1 MKKLTNNR
9 YIVLATFVIVAILTA
24 CPAADKSG
32 AGSGNADNGGGSKGD
47 PVSGPSFQNLS
58 IDVAKKKIIVF
69 FNTDI
74 SGTPDASKI
83 SLKKGSATLK
93 PTTDY
98 TLAIESGKL
107 VITLKVTPKE
117 SEQYTVELQGGAVKN
132 AKGKDSTANTSSDKK
147 TLTVG
152 SIPAI
157 TEGSLAFQA
166 NSNTVLTL
174 AFNTNIEIVDKAK
187 IKVEVQADDAEGFT
201 AARASSMVDT
211 TTTTQLNLTLGTAAN
226 HGNVY
231 KVTVGAGA
239 LKATESN
246 LVNAGALSSSQTT
259 YSTRPILRT
268 APYILDNKLVAPFNL
283 SIELRDPTK
292 VKVYKTPTSVTDGDA
307 VPLVSSN
314 VAVNSTSNNLLEIT
328 LPAVATG
335 EVYRLRLDAGAV
347 SEESKTA
354 NANEA
359 IAPADITI
367 GAAPALHTETA
378 PYLFGQKIV
387 VTFDAPIRILEPAG
401 IKYSFK
407 ANARAAFGADIEP
420 ADPKVVNN
428 NQLEIPLNAPL
439 ADGQVYRIDL
449 TDGALGGGK
458 NQPSTGAITSG
469 DITVWLP
476 VFTNLQP
483 AFDSAT
489 QLSVTFLP
497 VDVAIVG
504 DGSTINVQKK
514 DDKDDPETDDIDESS
529 FRTVSS
535 RDIEIDDE
543 NSAKINI
550 ILTDGEKMTPYTQVW
565 KVEFPPNT
573 VKTTPGQIPNA
584 GSLTTLESEKPKLTD
599 LYSWEE
605 VTKASGSNKW
615 KARYYHTSVVFNS
628 KIWVMG
634 GGGSGPE
641 RFNDVWS
648 SPDGETWTESTP
660 PGSARKITSGNNK
673 NWWTARYHHT
683 SVVFDPDGRGERI
696 WVMGGEGDDRYNDVW
711 SSTDGSSWTESTPP
725 SNASKK
731 TAGTGKN
738 WWGARRGHTSVV
750 FPRDGTG
757 KKIWVMGGFVRDYS
771 NDVWSSPDGK
781 TWTQVNAAA
790 DWEARYGHTSV
801 VFPRDGAGKKIW
813 VMGGYNRNERN
824 DVWSSDNGQTW
835 GKGTG
840 LTHPINYARTVEY
853 KGRLWNLGGF
863 GGGTNSFLSSVT
875 PATGWTAEDTLSKPI
890 NSTQAVVFKN
900 RIWLLGGR
908 YDGKVTDKVWKM
920 GPGTE

>member
-24 CPAADKSG
+24 CPATDSSN
-32 AGSGNADNGGGSKGD
+32 AGSGNADNGGGSD

-83 SLKKGSATLK
+83 SLKKGSTTLT

-98 TLAIESGKL
+98 TLAIEQGKL
-107 VITLKVTPKE
+107 VITLTVAPKE

-152 SIPAI
+152 IIPAI

-166 NSNTVLTL
+166 NSDTVLTL
-174 AFNTNIEIVDKAK
+174 AFNTDIEIVDKAK
-187 IKVEVQADDAEGFT
+187 IKVEIQAGGKGGFT
-201 AARASSMVDT
+201 AARATSMVDT
-211 TTTTQLNLTLGTAAN
+211 TTTTQLNLTLGTAAT

-231 KVTVGAGA
+231 RVTVEAGA

-246 LVNAGALSSSQTT
+246 LVNAGALSSSETT

-268 APYILDNKLVAPFNL
+268 DPYILDNKLVAPFNL
-283 SIELRDPTK
+283 SIAIREPTK
-292 VKVYKTPTSVTDGDA
+292 VKVYKTPTSVSNGDV
-307 VPLVSSN
+307 VPLVSGN
-314 VAVNSTSNNLLEIT
+314 VPVNSTSKNLLEIT
-328 LPAVATG
+328 LPAVKAG

-347 SEESKTA
+347 SEEGQTT
-354 NANEA
+354 NANKA
-359 IAPADITI
+359 ITPADITI
-367 GAAPALHTETA
+367 GAAPALDTETA
-378 PYLFGQKIV
+378 PSLFGQKIV
-387 VTFDAPIRILEPAG
+387 VTFDGPIRILDKTK

-407 ANARAAFGADIEP
+407 ANAGSAFGADIEP

-428 NQLEIPLNAPL
+428 NQLEITLNDAL

-489 QLSVTFLP
+489 RLSVTFP
-497 VDVAIVG
+497 VAVAIVG

-514 DDKDDPETDDIDESS
+514 DDNDDPETDDIDESS

-550 ILTDGEKMTPYTQVW
+550 ILTGGEKMTPYTQVW

-573 VKTTPGQIPNA
+573 VKNRTDIPNA

-615 KARYYHTSVVFNS
+615 KARTGHTSVVFNS

-634 GGGSGPE
+634 GLGTK
-641 RFNDVWS
+641 RLNDVWS
-648 SPDGETWTESTP
+648 STDGETWTESTP
-660 PGSARKITSGNNK
+660 PNDKDGNPVTKDNT
-673 NWWTARYHHT
+673 NWWTARYDHT
-683 SVVFDPDGRGERI
+683 SVVFDPDGKGERI
-696 WVMGGEGDDRYNDVW
+696 WVLGGYDGNERNDVWSSTDGETWTESTPPRNARKITSGTGKNWWGARGNHTSVRFKGKIWVMGGSLGSPQIGKKYNDVW
-711 SSTDGSSWTESTPP
+711 SSTDGSFWVNENDGGWNESALH
-725 SNASKK
+725 AS
-731 TAGTGKN
+731 A
-738 WWGARRGHTSVV
+738 V
-750 FPRDGTG
+750 FDD
-757 KKIWVMGGFVRDYS
+757 KIWVIGGFD
-771 NDVWSSPDGK
+771 DEDKVWSSTK
-781 TWTQVNAAA
+781 
-790 DWEARYGHTSV
+790 
-801 VFPRDGAGKKIW
+801 
-813 VMGGYNRNERN
+813 
-824 DVWSSDNGQTW
+824 GQTW
-835 GKGTG
+835 DKAADLPNNLSNTR
-840 LTHPINYARTVEY
+840 AVDY
-853 KGRLWNLGGF
+853 KGRLWSIGGSSD
-863 GGGTNSFLSSVT
+863 GTKVFLSSAS
-875 PATGWTAEDTLSKPI
+875 PATGWTVENTLPEAI
-890 NSTQAVVFKN
+890 RQTRAVVFKN
-900 RIWLLGGR
+900 RIWLLGGL
-908 YDGKVTDKVWKM
+908 YGGAQTDKVWKM

>member
-24 CPAADKSG
+24 CPATDKGG
-32 AGSGNADNGGGSKGD
+32 AGSSNADNGGGSD
-47 PVSGPSFQNLS
+47 PVSGPSFQNLG

-69 FNTDI
+69 FNTEI
-74 SGTPDASKI
+74 SGTPDASRI
-83 SLKKGSATLK
+83 TVKKGPITLK
-93 PTTDY
+93 PTTNY
-98 TLAIESGKL
+98 TLAIEQGRL
-107 VITLKVTPKE
+107 VIKLTVAPKE

-132 AKGKDSTANTSSDKK
+132 AKGKSNTANTSSDKK

-152 SIPAI
+152 IIPAI
-157 TEGSLAFQA
+157 AGSLAFQA
-166 NSNTVLTL
+166 NSDTVLTL
-174 AFNTNIEIVDKAK
+174 AFNTDIEIVDKAK
-187 IKVEVQADDAEGFT
+187 IKVEVQAGGTGGFT
-201 AARASSMVDT
+201 AARATSVVDT
-211 TTTTQLNLTLGTAAN
+211 TTTTQLNLTLGTAAT

-231 KVTVGAGA
+231 KVTVEAGA
-239 LKATESN
+239 IKATESN

-268 APYILDNKLVAPFNL
+268 DPYILDNKLVAPFNL
-283 SIELRDPTK
+283 SIAIREPTK
-292 VKVYKTPTSVTDGDA
+292 VKVYKTPTSVSNGD
-307 VPLVSSN
+307 VVIFSGI
-314 VAVNSTSNNLLEIT
+314 AVNSKNLLEIT
-328 LPAVATG
+328 LPAVKAG

-347 SEESKTA
+347 SEEGQTA

-359 IAPADITI
+359 IAPDDITI

-387 VTFDAPIRILEPAG
+387 VTFDGPIRILEPAG

-420 ADPKVVNN
+420 AGPKVVNN
-428 NQLEIPLNAPL
+428 NQLEITLNAPL
-439 ADGQVYRIDL
+439 EDGQVYRIDL

-550 ILTDGEKMTPYTQVW
+550 ILTGGEKMTPYTQVW
-565 KVEFPPNT
+565 KVEFPSNT

-615 KARYYHTSVVFNS
+615 TARYYHTSVVFNS

-673 NWWTARYHHT
+673 NWWAARYHHT

-738 WWGARRGHTSVV
+738 WWGARRSHTSVV
-750 FPRDGTG
+750 FQD
-757 KKIWVMGGFVRDYS
+757 KIWVIGGADVDFDS
-771 NDVWSSPDGK
+771 LNDVWSSPDGSN
-781 TWTQVNAAA
+781 WTQVDAAA
-790 DWEARYGHTSV
+790 DWKARYYHTSV

-813 VMGGYNRNERN
+813 VMGGRDDASNKLN

-840 LTHPINYARTVEY
+840 LTLNVTNASTVEY
-853 KGRLWNLGGF
+853 KGRLWSLGDSEGR
-863 GGGTNSFLSSVT
+863 TKVFLSSAD
-875 PATGWTAEDTLSKPI
+875 PATGWTAENTLPEAISQ
-890 NSTQAVVFKN
+890 TQAVVFKN
-900 RIWLLGGR
+900 RIWLLGGDYGGTR
-908 YDGKVTDKVWKM
+908 TDKVWKM

>member
-24 CPAADKSG
+24 CPATDSSN
-32 AGSGNADNGGGSKGD
+32 AGSGNADNGGGSD

-83 SLKKGSATLK
+83 SLKKGSTTLT

-98 TLAIESGKL
+98 TLAIEQGKL
-107 VITLKVTPKE
+107 VITLTVAPKE
-117 SEQYTVELQGGAVKN
+117 NDKYTVELQGGAVKN

-152 SIPAI
+152 IIPAI
-157 TEGSLAFQA
+157 TEGSLAFRA
-166 NSNTVLTL
+166 NSKTVLTL

-187 IKVEVQADDAEGFT
+187 IKVEVQAGGAGEFIAT
-201 AARASSMVDT
+201 RASSMVDT
-211 TTTTQLNLTLGTAAN
+211 TTTTQLNLTLGTAAT

-231 KVTVGAGA
+231 RVTVEAGA
-239 LKATESN
+239 IKATESN
-246 LVNAGALSSSQTT
+246 LVNAGALSSSETT

-268 APYILDNKLVAPFNL
+268 DPYILDNKLVAPFNL
-283 SIELRDPTK
+283 SIELRDWTK
-292 VKVYKTPTSVTDGDA
+292 VKVYKDPETGSDGDA
-307 VPLVSSN
+307 VPLVSGN
-314 VAVNSTSNNLLEIT
+314 VAVNSTSKNLLEIT
-328 LPAVATG
+328 LPAVAEG
-335 EVYRLRLDAGAV
+335 EVYRLRLDAGAI
-347 SEESKTA
+347 SEESNAA
-354 NANEA
+354 NTNEA
-359 IAPADITI
+359 IAAADITI

-387 VTFDAPIRILEPAG
+387 VTFDAPIRILNPAG

-407 ANARAAFGADIEP
+407 ANAVAAFGADIEP
-420 ADPKVVNN
+420 TNPAVVNN
-428 NQLEIPLNAPL
+428 NQLEIPLNDAL

-476 VFTNLQP
+476 VFTNVKP

-489 QLSVTFLP
+489 KLSVTFP
-497 VDVAIVG
+497 VAVAIVG
-504 DGSTINVQKK
+504 DSSTINVQKK

-550 ILTDGEKMTPYTQVW
+550 ILTGGEKITPYTQVW

-584 GSLTTLESEKPKLTD
+584 GPLTTLESEKPKLTD

-615 KARYYHTSVVFNS
+615 SARESHTSVVFNS

-673 NWWTARYHHT
+673 NWWAARYYHT
-683 SVVFDPDGRGERI
+683 SVVFDPDGKGERI

-731 TAGTGKN
+731 TAGAGKN
-738 WWGARRGHTSVV
+738 WWGARRSHTSVV
-750 FPRDGTG
+750 FQD
-757 KKIWVMGGFVRDYS
+757 KIWVIGGADVDFDS
-771 NDVWSSPDGK
+771 LNDVWSSPDGSN
-781 TWTQVNAAA
+781 WTQVDAAA
-790 DWEARYGHTSV
+790 DWKARYYHTSV

-813 VMGGYNRNERN
+813 VMGGRDDASNKLN

-840 LTHPINYARTVEY
+840 LTLNVTNASTVEY
-853 KGRLWNLGGF
+853 KGRLWSLGDSEGR
-863 GGGTNSFLSSVT
+863 TKVFLSSAD
-875 PATGWTAEDTLSKPI
+875 PATGWTAENTLPEAISQ
-890 NSTQAVVFKN
+890 TQAVVFKN
-900 RIWLLGGR
+900 RIWLLGGDYGGTR
-908 YDGKVTDKVWKM
+908 TDKVWKM

>member
-24 CPAADKSG
+24 CPAAEK
-32 AGSGNADNGGGSKGD
+32 AGADNGGGSD
-47 PVSGPSFQNLS
+47 PVSGPSFQNLG

-69 FNTDI
+69 FNTEI

-83 SLKKGSATLK
+83 SLKKGSATLT

-98 TLAIESGKL
+98 TLAIEQGKL
-107 VITLKVTPKE
+107 VITLTVAPKE

-152 SIPAI
+152 IIPAI

-166 NSNTVLTL
+166 NSDTVLTL
-174 AFNTNIEIVDKAK
+174 AFNTDIKIVDKAK
-187 IKVEVQADDAEGFT
+187 IKVEVQAGGTGGFT
-201 AARASSMVDT
+201 AARASSVVDT
-211 TTTTQLNLTLGTAAN
+211 TTTTQLNLTLGTAAT

-231 KVTVGAGA
+231 RVTVGAGA

-259 YSTRPILRT
+259 YSTSPILRT
-268 APYILDNKLVAPFNL
+268 DPYILDNKLVAPFNL
-283 SIELRDPTK
+283 GIELRDEKK
-292 VKVYKTPTSVTDGDA
+292 VKVYKNPETSSDGDA
-307 VPLVSSN
+307 VPLVSGN
-314 VAVNSTSNNLLEIT
+314 VAVNSTSKNLLEIT
-328 LPAVATG
+328 LPAVAEG

-347 SEESKTA
+347 NEEGNTA
-354 NANEA
+354 NTNEA

-387 VTFDAPIRILEPAG
+387 VTFDAPIRILNPAG
-401 IKYSFK
+401 IKYQLDGTPTTPGT
-407 ANARAAFGADIEP
+407 NP
-420 ADPKVVNN
+420 TVVNN
-428 NQLEIPLNAPL
+428 NRLEIPLNAPL

-476 VFTNLQP
+476 VFTNVKP

-489 QLSVTFLP
+489 KLSVTFP
-497 VDVAIVG
+497 VAVAIVG
-504 DGSTINVQKK
+504 DSSTINVQKK

-550 ILTDGEKMTPYTQVW
+550 ILTGGEKITPYTQVW

-584 GSLTTLESEKPKLTD
+584 GPLTTLESEKPKLTD

-615 KARYYHTSVVFNS
+615 SARESHTSVVFNS

-673 NWWTARYHHT
+673 NWWAARYYHT
-683 SVVFDPDGRGERI
+683 SVVFDPDGKGERI

-731 TAGTGKN
+731 TAGAGKN
-738 WWGARRGHTSVV
+738 WWGARRSHTSVV
-750 FPRDGTG
+750 FPPDGAG
-757 KKIWVMGGFVRDYS
+757 KKIWVMGGYAGDYS

-781 TWTQVNAAA
+781 TWTQVDAAA
-790 DWEARYGHTSV
+790 DWTARDRHTSV
-801 VFPRDGAGKKIW
+801 VFNGKIW
-813 VMGGYNRNERN
+813 VMGGKDDAANKLN

-840 LTHPINYARTVEY
+840 LTHPVNYASTVEY
-853 KGRLWNLGGF
+853 KDRLWSLGDRSS
-863 GGGTNSFLSSVT
+863 GGSTKVFLSSAD
-875 PATGWTAEDTLSKPI
+875 PATGWTAEEPLQSAI
-890 NSTQAVVFKN
+890 NATQAVVFKN
-900 RIWLLGGR
+900 RIWLLGGE
-908 YDGKVTDKVWKM
+908 YGINLTDKVWKM

>member
-24 CPAADKSG
+24 CPAADS
-32 AGSGNADNGGGSKGD
+32 GGGSD

-83 SLKKGSATLK
+83 SLKKGTTTLT

-98 TLAIESGKL
+98 TLAIEQGRL

-117 SEQYTVELQGGAVKN
+117 AEQYTVELQGGAVQN

-152 SIPAI
+152 SIPDIA
-157 TEGSLAFQA
+157 GSLAFQA
-166 NSNTVLTL
+166 NSDTVLTL

-187 IKVEVQADDAEGFT
+187 IKVEVQAGGAGEFI
-201 AARASSMVDT
+201 AARASSVVDT
-211 TTTTQLNLTLGTAAN
+211 TTTTQLNLTLGTAAT

-231 KVTVGAGA
+231 RVKVGAGA

-268 APYILDNKLVAPFNL
+268 DPYILDNKLVAPFNL
-283 SIELRDPTK
+283 SIEIRDPTK
-292 VKVYKTPTSVTDGDA
+292 VKVYKDPTTENDGKAVTLVLGSVT
-307 VPLVSSN
+307 
-314 VAVNSTSNNLLEIT
+314 VNSTSKNLLEII
-328 LPAVATG
+328 LPRDVVEA

-347 SEESKTA
+347 SEEDKAA

-367 GAAPALHTETA
+367 GAAPALGKD
-378 PYLFGQKIV
+378 PYLTGQKIF
-387 VTFDAPIRILEPAG
+387 VTFDAPIRILNPARINYQLNG
-401 IKYSFK
+401 TLTTP
-407 ANARAAFGADIEP
+407 DT
-420 ADPKVVNN
+420 DPTVVNN
-428 NQLEIPLNAPL
+428 NQLEITLNDPPAGL
-439 ADGQVYRIDL
+439 QVYRIDL

-458 NQPSTGAITSG
+458 NTVSMGAIQPVDK

-476 VFTNLQP
+476 NFTAVKP

-489 QLSVTFLP
+489 QLSVTFP
-497 VDVAIVG
+497 VAVAIVG
-504 DGSTINVQKK
+504 DGSNISVQKK
-514 DDKDDPETDDIDESS
+514 DDGGS
-529 FRTVSS
+529 FTTLTAAS
-535 RDIEIDDE
+535 RDIAVDGTE
-543 NSAKINI
+543 AKKINI
-550 ILTDGEKMTPYTQVW
+550 TLTGGEKITLYTHQVW

-573 VKTTPGQIPNA
+573 VKTATSQIPNA
-584 GSLTTLESEKPKLTD
+584 GPLTTLESEKPRLTD

-605 VTKASGSNKW
+605 VTTEGSKW
-615 KARYYHTSVVFNS
+615 SKRYGHTSVVFNG

-634 GGGSGPE
+634 GNDGI
-641 RFNDVWS
+641 FNDLNDVWS
-648 SPDGETWTESTP
+648 STDGETWTESTP
-660 PGSARKITSGNNK
+660 PNDKDGSSVTKDNK
-673 NWWTARYHHT
+673 NWWTARYRHT
-683 SVVFDPDGRGERI
+683 SVVFD
-696 WVMGGEGDDRYNDVW
+696 
-711 SSTDGSSWTESTPP
+711 S
-725 SNASKK
+725 
-731 TAGTGKN
+731 
-738 WWGARRGHTSVV
+738 
-750 FPRDGTG
+750 
-757 KKIWVMGGFVRDYS
+757 KIWVMGGSMGSEPPLTNY

-790 DWEARYGHTSV
+790 DWKARSYHTSV
-801 VFPRDGAGKKIW
+801 VFPPDGAGKKIW
-813 VMGGYNRNERN
+813 VMGGTSSGLDRFNDMWSSSDGSTWTQVDAAAKWTARWGHTSVVFDSKIWVMGGTSSGLDRFN

-840 LTHPINYARTVEY
+840 LTHPVTYARTVEY
-853 KGRLWNLGGF
+853 KNRLWILDENG
-863 GGGTNSFLSSVT
+863 FLSSAD
-875 PATGWTAEDTLSKPI
+875 PATGWTAENTLPETI
-890 NSTQAVVFKN
+890 TETQAVVFKN

-908 YDGKVTDKVWKM
+908 NYGGSITDKVWKM

>member
-1 MKKLTNNR
+1 MKREKISRLLC
-9 YIVLATFVIVAILTA
+9 LASFVIVAILTA
-24 CPAADKSG
+24 CPAADKGG
-32 AGSGNADNGGGSKGD
+32 AGSGNADNGGGSKGGS
-47 PVSGPSFQNLS
+47 VTGPSFQNLS
-58 IDVAKKKIIVF
+58 IDVSEKKIIVF
-69 FNTDI
+69 FSTEI

-83 SLKKGSATLK
+83 SLKKGSATLT

-98 TLAIESGKL
+98 TLAIEQGRL
-107 VITLKVTPKE
+107 VIILKVAPKE
-117 SEQYTVELQGGAVKN
+117 AEQYTVELQGGAVKN
-132 AKGKDSTANTSSDKK
+132 SKGKDSTANTSSDKK

-157 TEGSLAFQA
+157 SGSLAFQA
-166 NSNTVLTL
+166 NSDTVLTL
-174 AFNTNIEIVDKAK
+174 AFNTDIEIVDKAK
-187 IKVEVQADDAEGFT
+187 IKVEVQAGGAGEFI
-201 AARASSMVDT
+201 AARASSVVDT
-211 TTTTQLNLTLGTAAN
+211 TTTTQLNLTLGTAAT

-246 LVNAGALSSSQTT
+246 LVNAEALSSSQTT

-268 APYILDNKLVAPFNL
+268 DPYILDNKLVAPFNL
-283 SIELRDPTK
+283 GIELRDWTK
-292 VKVYKTPTSVTDGDA
+292 VKVYKTPTSGSDGDA
-307 VPLVSSN
+307 VPLVSGN
-314 VAVNSTSNNLLEIT
+314 VIVNSTSKNLLEIT
-328 LPAVATG
+328 LPAVTAG
-335 EVYRLRLDAGAV
+335 EVYRLRLAAGAV
-347 SEESKTA
+347 SEEGQTA
-354 NANEA
+354 NENEA
-359 IAPADITI
+359 ITPADITI
-367 GAAPALHTETA
+367 GAASALDTETA

-387 VTFDAPIRILEPAG
+387 VTFDAPIRILDKTK

-407 ANARAAFGADIEP
+407 ANAGAAFGADIEP

-428 NQLEIPLNAPL
+428 NQLEIPLNDAL

-476 VFTNLQP
+476 VFTNVKP

-489 QLSVTFLP
+489 QLSVTFL
-497 VDVAIVG
+497 VDVDIVG

-514 DDKDDPETDDIDESS
+514 DDGDS
-529 FRTVSS
+529 FTTLTAAS
-535 RDIEIDDE
+535 RDIAVDGTEAE
-543 NSAKINI
+543 KINI
-550 ILTDGEKMTPYTQVW
+550 ILTGGKETTLYKVW

-573 VKTTPGQIPNA
+573 VKTAISQIPNS

-634 GGGSGPE
+634 GYDGTDN
-641 RFNDVWS
+641 FNDVWS
-648 SPDGETWTESTP
+648 STDGETWTESTP
-660 PGSARKITSGNNK
+660 PREASKDTDGTDGSAA
-673 NWWTARYHHT
+673 NWWTARYDHTSVVFQDKIWVMGGYDGNARNDVWSSTDGSNWTQVDAAADWKARYAHT

-696 WVMGGEGDDRYNDVW
+696 WVMGGY
-711 SSTDGSSWTESTPP
+711 DGKE
-725 SNASKK
+725 
-731 TAGTGKN
+731 
-738 WWGARRGHTSVV
+738 R
-750 FPRDGTG
+750 
-757 KKIWVMGGFVRDYS
+757 
-771 NDVWSSPDGK
+771 NDVWSSPDGSN
-781 TWTQVNAAA
+781 WTQVDAAA
-790 DWEARYGHTSV
+790 EWKARQGHTSV
-801 VFPRDGAGKKIW
+801 VFPPDGAGKKIW
-813 VMGGYNRNERN
+813 VMGGKDVDFKELN

-863 GGGTNSFLSSVT
+863 GGGTNSFLSSAT
-875 PATGWTAEDTLSKPI
+875 PATGWTAEDTLPEAI
-890 NSTQAVVFKN
+890 NETQAVVFKN

-908 YDGKVTDKVWKM
+908 YDRKVTDKVWKM

>member
-1 MKKLTNNR
+1 MK
-9 YIVLATFVIVAILTA
+9 
-24 CPAADKSG
+24 
-32 AGSGNADNGGGSKGD
+32 
-47 PVSGPSFQNLS
+47 Q
-58 IDVAKKKIIVF
+58 
-69 FNTDI
+69 
-74 SGTPDASKI
+74 
-83 SLKKGSATLK
+83 
-93 PTTDY
+93 
-98 TLAIESGKL
+98 GKL
-107 VITLKVTPKE
+107 VITLTVAPKE

-187 IKVEVQADDAEGFT
+187 IKVEVQAGGTGGFT
-201 AARASSMVDT
+201 AARATSMVDT
-211 TTTTQLNLTLGTAAN
+211 TTTTLLNLTLGTAAI

-231 KVTVGAGA
+231 RVTVGAGA

-259 YSTRPILRT
+259 YSTSPILNP

-283 SIELRDPTK
+283 SIAINDWRK
-292 VKVYKTPTSVTDGDA
+292 VKVYKDPAGGNEEINLNQGDI
-307 VPLVSSN
+307 
-314 VAVNSTSNNLLEIT
+314 AVNSKNLLEIT
-328 LPAVATG
+328 LPAVAED

-347 SEESKTA
+347 SEEGQTA
-354 NANEA
+354 NANKA
-359 IAPADITI
+359 ITPADITI

-387 VTFDAPIRILEPAG
+387 VTFDGPIRILEPAG

-407 ANARAAFGADIEP
+407 ANARSSFGANIQP
-420 ADPKVVNN
+420 TTPTVVNT
-428 NQLEIPLNAPL
+428 NQLEITLNDAL

-458 NQPSTGAITSG
+458 NQPSMGAIQPEDK

-476 VFTNLQP
+476 DFTAVKP

-489 QLSVTFLP
+489 QLSVTFP
-497 VDVAIVG
+497 VAVAIVG
-504 DGSTINVQKK
+504 DSSTINVQKK
-514 DDKDDPETDDIDESS
+514 DDNDDPETDDIDESN
-529 FRTVSS
+529 FHTVSS
-535 RDIEIDDE
+535 RDIAVDGT

-550 ILTDGEKMTPYTQVW
+550 TLTGGEKITPYTQVW

-584 GSLTTLESEKPKLTD
+584 GSLTTLESEKPRLTD

-605 VTKASGSNKW
+605 VNTEDSKW
-615 KARYYHTSVVFNS
+615 TARNGHTSVVFDPGDGE

-634 GGGSGPE
+634 GQGNTG
-641 RFNDVWS
+641 RLNDVWS

-660 PGSARKITSGNNK
+660 PGEASKDTDGTDGADA
-673 NWWTARYHHT
+673 NWWTARSEHT
-683 SVVFDPDGRGERI
+683 SVVFQD
-696 WVMGGEGDDRYNDVW
+696 
-711 SSTDGSSWTESTPP
+711 
-725 SNASKK
+725 
-731 TAGTGKN
+731 
-738 WWGARRGHTSVV
+738 
-750 FPRDGTG
+750 
-757 KKIWVMGGFVRDYS
+757 KIWVMGGTDGDNL

-781 TWTQVNAAA
+781 TWTQVDAAA
-790 DWEARYGHTSV
+790 EWKARYNHTSVVFNSKIWVLGGAEGRNRFNDVWSSPDGSTWTESRPPENAEKETEGADANWWMARSEHTSV
-801 VFPRDGAGKKIW
+801 VFPPDGNGKKIW
-813 VMGGYNRNERN
+813 VMGGWDFDFNNLN

-840 LTHPINYARTVEY
+840 LTHPVSSGPVEY
-853 KGRLWNLGGF
+853 KNRFWILDYNG
-863 GGGTNSFLSSVT
+863 FLSSAD
-875 PATGWTAEDTLSKPI
+875 PATGWTAEDTLQEKI
-890 NSTQAVVFKN
+890 TSTRAVVFKN

-908 YDGKVTDKVWKM
+908 YGGSSIDKVWKM

>member
-9 YIVLATFVIVAILTA
+9 YIVLAAFVIVAILTA
-24 CPAADKSG
+24 CPAAEK
-32 AGSGNADNGGGSKGD
+32 AGADNGGGSD
-47 PVSGPSFQNLS
+47 PVSGPSFQNLG

-83 SLKKGSATLK
+83 SLKKGSTTLT

-98 TLAIESGKL
+98 TLAIEQGRL
-107 VITLKVTPKE
+107 VITLKVAPKE

-132 AKGKDSTANTSSDKK
+132 AKGKDSTANTSSNNK
-147 TLTVG
+147 TLTIG
-152 SIPAI
+152 IIPAI
-157 TEGSLAFQA
+157 AEPLAFQA
-166 NSNTVLTL
+166 NSDTVLTL

-187 IKVEVQADDAEGFT
+187 IKVEVQAGGTGEFI
-201 AARASSMVDT
+201 AARASSVVDT
-211 TTTTQLNLTLGTAAN
+211 TTTTQLNLTLGTAAT

-259 YSTRPILRT
+259 YSTSPILRT
-268 APYILDNKLVAPFNL
+268 DPYILDNKLVAPFNL
-283 SIELRDPTK
+283 SIEIREPTK
-292 VKVYKTPTSVTDGDA
+292 VKVYKTPTSVSNGD
-307 VPLVSSN
+307 VVIFSGI
-314 VAVNSTSNNLLEIT
+314 AVNSKNLLEIT
-328 LPAVATG
+328 LPAVKAG

-347 SEESKTA
+347 SEEGQTA
-354 NANEA
+354 NENEA
-359 IAPADITI
+359 ITPNDITI

-428 NQLEIPLNAPL
+428 NQLEITLNAPL
-439 ADGQVYRIDL
+439 EDGQVYRIDL

-529 FRTVSS
+529 FRTISS

-550 ILTDGEKMTPYTQVW
+550 ILTGGEKITPYTQVW

-573 VKTTPGQIPNA
+573 VETTPGQIPNS
-584 GSLTTLESEKPKLTD
+584 GPLTTLESEKPKLTD

-605 VTKASGSNKW
+605 VTKTSGSNKW
-615 KARYYHTSVVFNS
+615 KARDGHTSVVFNG

-634 GGGSGPE
+634 G
-641 RFNDVWS
+641 RDADFNDLNDVWS
-648 SPDGETWTESTP
+648 STDGETWTQVDAAAEWK
-660 PGSARKITSGNNK
+660 ARSG
-673 NWWTARYHHT
+673 HT
-683 SVVFDPDGRGERI
+683 SVVFDSKI
-696 WVMGGEGDDRYNDVW
+696 WIMGGKRGSDSVTLYNDVW
-711 SSTDGSSWTESTPP
+711 SSTDGANWTESTPP

-731 TAGTGKN
+731 TAGAGKN
-738 WWGARRGHTSVV
+738 WWGARTLHTSVV
-750 FPRDGTG
+750 FDS
-757 KKIWVMGGFVRDYS
+757 KIWVMGGYDGNYR
-771 NDVWSSPDGK
+771 NDVWSSTDGK
-781 TWTQVNAAA
+781 TWTQVDAAA
-790 DWEARYGHTSV
+790 EWEVRYGHTSV
-801 VFPRDGAGKKIW
+801 VFPPDGAGKKIW
-813 VMGGYNRNERN
+813 VIGGTDVDYDDLN

-840 LTHPINYARTVEY
+840 LTHTVSSASTVEY
-853 KGRLWNLGGF
+853 KGRLWSLGGNED
-863 GGGTNSFLSSVT
+863 GTKVFLSSAD
-875 PATGWTAEDTLSKPI
+875 PATGWTAENTLESAI
-890 NSTQAVVFKN
+890 NATQAVVFKN
-900 RIWLLGGR
+900 RIWLLGGD
-908 YDGKVTDKVWKM
+908 YDRARTDKVWKM
-920 GPGTE
+920 GPAGSE

>member
-47 PVSGPSFQNLS
+47 PVSGPSFQNLG

-83 SLKKGSATLK
+83 SLKKGSATLT

-98 TLAIESGKL
+98 TLAIEQGRL
-107 VITLKVTPKE
+107 VIVLKVAPKE

-152 SIPAI
+152 IIPAI

-166 NSNTVLTL
+166 NSDTVLTL
-174 AFNTNIEIVDKAK
+174 AFNTNIEIVDSKK
-187 IKVEVQADDAEGFT
+187 IKVEVKADDAEEFT

-211 TTTTQLNLTLGTAAN
+211 TTTTQLNLTLGTAAT

-231 KVTVGAGA
+231 KVTVEAGA

-246 LVNAGALSSSQTT
+246 LVNAGALNSSETT

-283 SIELRDPTK
+283 SIAIRDWTK
-292 VKVYKTPTSVTDGDA
+292 VKVYKNPETGSDGDA
-307 VPLVSSN
+307 VPLVSGN
-314 VAVNSTSNNLLEIT
+314 VAVNSTSKNLLEIT
-328 LPAVATG
+328 LPRDVVED
-335 EVYRLRLDAGAV
+335 EVYRLRLAAGAV
-347 SEESKTA
+347 SEEGQTA
-354 NANEA
+354 NTNEA

-367 GAAPALHTETA
+367 GAAPAMGKD
-378 PYLFGQKIV
+378 PYLTGQKII
-387 VTFDAPIRILEPAG
+387 VTFDAPIRILDKTR
-401 IKYSFK
+401 IKYQLDGTPTIPST
-407 ANARAAFGADIEP
+407 
-420 ADPKVVNN
+420 DPTVVNT
-428 NQLEIPLNAPL
+428 NQLEIPLNDPL
-439 ADGQVYRIDL
+439 EDGQVYRIDL
-449 TDGALGGGK
+449 TDGAITGK
-458 NQPSTGAITSG
+458 NTVSMGAIQPEDK

-476 VFTNLQP
+476 DFTKVQP

-504 DGSTINVQKK
+504 DGFTINVQKK
-514 DDKDDPETDDIDESS
+514 DDKDVPETDDIDESS

-550 ILTDGEKMTPYTQVW
+550 TLTGGEKITPYTQVW

-573 VKTTPGQIPNA
+573 VKTAISQIPNS

-605 VTKASGSNKW
+605 VTKASGSKKW

-634 GGGSGPE
+634 GYDGTDN
-641 RFNDVWS
+641 FNDVWS

-660 PGSARKITSGNNK
+660 PSNASKKTAGEDK
-673 NWWTARYHHT
+673 NWWTARENHTSVVFNSKIWVMGGYDDLVRRNDVWSSPDGKTWTQVDAAAEWKARYGHT

-696 WVMGGEGDDRYNDVW
+696 WVMGGDDHSGRQ
-711 SSTDGSSWTESTPP
+711 
-725 SNASKK
+725 
-731 TAGTGKN
+731 
-738 WWGARRGHTSVV
+738 
-750 FPRDGTG
+750 
-757 KKIWVMGGFVRDYS
+757 

-781 TWTQVNAAA
+781 TWTQVDAAA
-790 DWEARYGHTSV
+790 DWKARYYHTSV
-801 VFPRDGAGKKIW
+801 VFPLDGAGKKIW
-813 VMGGYNRNERN
+813 VMGGADVDSEVLN

-840 LTHPINYARTVEY
+840 LTHPVNYASTVEY
-853 KGRLWNLGGF
+853 KGRLWSLGG
-863 GGGTNSFLSSVT
+863 GVRGSTKVFLSSAD
-875 PATGWTAEDTLSKPI
+875 PATGWTAENTLPEAIKQ
-890 NSTQAVVFKN
+890 TQAVVFKN
-900 RIWLLGGR
+900 RIWLPGGDYGGR
-908 YDGKVTDKVWKM
+908 RTDKVWKI